1 MFVYKTGNLLN
12 TNADALVNTVNC
24 IGVMEKGLA
33 LMFKEQYPY
42 NFLKYKEACSKQLVN
57 IGKMFIVEENDI
69 FNNKKLIINFP
80 TKIHWKYPSE
90 YTYIEKGLVALRQ
103 EIINR
108 QIKSIAIP
116 ALGCSNGGLNYN
128 LVKPMIETILK
139 DLNCVIYVYECT
151 YFIN

>member
-24 IGVMEKGLA
+24 VGVMGKGLA

-42 NFLKYKEACSKQLVN
+42 NFLKYQEACSKQLVN

-80 TKIHWKYPSE
+80 TKIHWKNSSE
-90 YTYIEKGLVALRQ
+90 YAYIEKGLVALRQ

-139 DLNCVIYVYECT
+139 DLNCVIYVYEPL
-151 YFIN
+151 N